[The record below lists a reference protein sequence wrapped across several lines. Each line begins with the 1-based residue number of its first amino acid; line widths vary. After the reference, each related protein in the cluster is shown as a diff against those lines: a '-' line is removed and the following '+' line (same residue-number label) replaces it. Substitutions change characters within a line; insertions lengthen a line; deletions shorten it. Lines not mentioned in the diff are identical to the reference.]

1 MKNTSSSL
9 TTPLSAP
16 KASFNQVIAK
26 YGTIFALIFVF
37 LIFSVTSE
45 RFIQVDNLL
54 NIMRQ
59 IANLSIVALGMT
71 AAMAAGEFDLAAGN
85 VASLSGIVVTTLL
98 VNDFSIPVAILAAVM
113 VGVLIGAVNGV
124 IATKV
129 NIPSIIV
136 TLGVSS
142 ILVGI
147 VFMITEGRA
156 VYGGIPE
163 AFNDI
168 ARGFIGPLSN
178 LIIIMVLFV
187 AITYLM
193 LNKTITGR
201 YIYAVGGNSK
211 AANLSG
217 INTTKYRIMALMIS
231 SVFAAIAGILL
242 ASRLGSGQP
251 TGGTAF
257 TMDGIGA
264 VFIGM
269 TTIKMG
275 RPNVIGTLIGVA
287 LIGIMSNGLNMIGL
301 PYYIQDMAKGAIMI
315 GAVAFAASRTELKFF
330 G

>member
-1 MKNTSSSL
+1 M
-9 TTPLSAP
+9 
-16 KASFNQVIAK
+16 
-26 YGTIFALIFVF
+26 
-37 LIFSVTSE
+37 
-45 RFIQVDNLL
+45 
-54 NIMRQ
+54 
-59 IANLSIVALGMT
+59 
-71 AAMAAGEFDLAAGN
+71 
-85 VASLSGIVVTTLL
+85 L
-98 VNDFSIPVAILAAVM
+98 VNDFTIPVAILAAVM